1 MSNQDQRPIA
11 DVMHKDFVSLRVDWT
26 VQQALESL
34 RGHAP
39 QDRAVYLYVTDD
51 QGLLSGVVPVR
62 RMLAANPQDPL
73 RGLMIARVAALPA
86 SATLH
91 DAMEMFVLHR
101 FLAMPVID
109 ASRKLL
115 GVVDVSAFTDEM
127 LDHAERQQTDT
138 LFETLGVRAEALKG
152 AGPIRAFRG
161 RFPWLLATIAGGTT
175 CALLAGI
182 FERTLQESIVLAFF
196 LTLVLGLGES
206 VAAQSMSVTVNE
218 LRGKRPGLRD
228 LLASALRELG
238 SVLLLGA
245 AAGTIS
251 GLAAWAWHR
260 HGLAAGVIGGAI
272 LASVVV
278 AGLLGRLVPTL
289 MHVLK
294 LDPRVASGPVALAL
308 ADLCTITIYLGIATL
323 VLLR

>member
-1 MSNQDQRPIA
+1 MSAKDQRPIA
-11 DVMHKDFVSLRVDWT
+11 EVMHRDFVSLRVDWT

-39 QDRAVYLYVTDD
+39 QDRAVYLYVTED
-51 QGLLSGVVPVR
+51 GGRLAGVVPVR
-62 RMLAANPQDPL
+62 RMLAADPTSPL
-73 RGLMIARVAALPA
+73 RGLMIERVAALPVT
-86 SATLH
+86 ATLA
-91 DAMEMFVLHR
+91 DAMEVFVLHR
-101 FLAMPVID
+101 FLAMPVVD
-109 ASRKLL
+109 PERKLI

-152 AGPIRAFRG
+152 AGPLRAFRG

-175 CALLAGI
+175 CALLAGV

-196 LTLVLGLGES
+196 MTLVLGLGES

-218 LRGKRPGLRD
+218 LRGQKPGGRE
-228 LLASALRELG
+228 LLKGALREFG
-238 SVLLLGA
+238 SVFLL
-245 AAGTIS
+245 
-251 GLAAWAWHR
+251 
-260 HGLAAGVIGGAI
+260 GLAAGVLSGLAALAWHRDPWPAGVIGGSI
-272 LASVVV
+272 LGSVVV

-308 ADLCTITIYLGIATL
+308 ADLATITIYLGIGTL

>member
-1 MSNQDQRPIA
+1 MSAKDQRPIA
-11 DVMHKDFVSLRVDWT
+11 DVMHRDFVALRVDWT

-39 QDRAVYLYVTDD
+39 QDRAVYLYVTED
-51 QGLLSGVVPVR
+51 GGRLAGVVPVR
-62 RMLAANPQDPL
+62 RMLAADPTSPL
-73 RGLMIARVAALPA
+73 RGVMIERVAALPER
-86 SATLH
+86 ATLH
-91 DAMEMFVLHR
+91 DAMEAFVMHR

-109 ASRKLL
+109 HERKLL

-152 AGPIRAFRG
+152 ANPIKAFRG

-175 CALLAGI
+175 CALLAGV

-196 LTLVLGLGES
+196 MTLVLGLGES

-218 LRGKRPGLRD
+218 LRGQKPGARD
-228 LLASALRELG
+228 MLKGALREFG
-238 SVLLLGA
+238 SVLLLGL
-245 AAGTIS
+245 AAGLLS
-251 GLAAWAWHR
+251 GLAALTWHR
-260 HGLAAGVIGGAI
+260 DPWPAGVIGASI
-272 LASVVV
+272 LGSVVV

-308 ADLCTITIYLGIATL
+308 ADLATITIYLGIGTL